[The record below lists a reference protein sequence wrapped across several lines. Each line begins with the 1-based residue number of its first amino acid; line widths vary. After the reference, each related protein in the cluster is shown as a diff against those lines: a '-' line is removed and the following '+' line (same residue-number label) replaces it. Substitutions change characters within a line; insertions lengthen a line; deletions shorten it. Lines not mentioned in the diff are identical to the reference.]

1 MVMLV
6 GVWVGSGYGRFR
18 DLLEQRVPFFVE
30 FAKGRLS
37 VVQLRHDA
45 QKEDVQIDRALDRLA
60 IDT

>member
-1 MVMLV
+1 MMVV
-6 GVWVGSGYGRFR
+6 GVWIGSGYGRFC